1 MRKEIQL
8 LITAA
13 LLLFV
18 GEAFAQQGFG
28 TNLPDKSA
36 AVDIVS
42 SKRGLLIPRVA
53 LTSTASSSPITAPA
67 RSLMV
72 YNTTPAGGTGDVSPG
87 FYYWEGTPTLGK
99 WVRFVAS
106 DSEKTVTVS
115 QGENITVTKDDTTI
129 PNTTDYKVAIKG
141 SQVIGQ
147 VLVTKTGGGTE
158 WIDPSVFIAGV
169 VTADNGL
176 TMDAAHNIQLGGALK
191 KPTKIETN
199 GANTLAITNLEDIS
213 SSFVPTDND
222 FVIMDANGV
231 LKRINLNASRVAY
244 DPTISGLTATNV
256 KTALDALAGTIT
268 TNKGNL
274 VLDGG
279 LEFTG
284 TTNGTDKLLAD
295 AQIQI
300 ANQGVSTAKIA
311 DGAVINVKVGA
322 NAITSDK
329 ILDGEVKTADLADL
343 NVTAAKLVADGADV
357 GKVATVNADG
367 TVSYL
372 NVSSANVDGKNLTAV
387 DGSIVVTDG
396 AGATLVDANVKVA
409 DGGITTIKLA
419 DLAVTTDKI
428 AVSAVSTNQIDNSA
442 VMNIKIADRTVS
454 ADKMTS
460 FTTGNGTG
468 DAAAAGTVPVA
479 DGSGNVTYQN
489 VSTTL
494 GKTLT
499 TDGKIVIGANNV
511 SSLANA
517 VLVATELKIA
527 EGSITSTEI
536 ANNTIMPVDIN
547 SAGNNLVLITGNTGT
562 VQWVDQSTI
571 NDGITANN
579 GLTKTDKNIQLG
591 GALLA
596 PTEITTAGANTLAV
610 AGLVAPGASDE
621 AQIVMAGNGG
631 VLRNVARSLTHTTLV
646 TMTVDATTIIGYN
659 GFVPEITVLATI
671 GTGDLDITLPA
682 AGIAK
687 GQVIN
692 VKITNTTEPDGYV
705 NIKSAQLIDGLASI
719 YGGLAVQGWI
729 IKSNGATWSVVGRN

>member
-53 LTSTASSSPITAPA
+53 LTSTASSNPITAPA

-268 TNKGNL
+268 TNKGDL
-274 VLDGG
+274 ILDGG
-279 LEFTG
+279 LEFKGSNTG
-284 TTNGTDKLLAD
+284 LKKLLANTE
-295 AQIQI
+295 IQI
-300 ANQGVSTAKIA
+300 ADKGVSTAKI
-311 DGAVINVKVGA
+311 
-322 NAITSDK
+322 
-329 ILDGEVKTADLADL
+329 
-343 NVTAAKLVADGADV
+343 
-357 GKVATVNADG
+357 
-367 TVSYL
+367 
-372 NVSSANVDGKNLTAV
+372 
-387 DGSIVVTDG
+387 
-396 AGATLVDANVKVA
+396 
-409 DGGITTIKLA
+409 A

-646 TMTVDATTIIGYN
+646 TMTVDATTISGYN